1 MKQHKLDHMKQLM
14 LQMVHEEIALEQLNQ
29 SARKKHVRLSEVRQD
44 FYSLV
49 TLAMVDE
56 LAGESID
63 NPHLL
68 DEGIWSKLKY
78 GLGKLGSLEKGGK
91 LFGGKKAKAEAYAQK
106 IAPALQSASGKVVQ
120 DLLGKL
126 KEEYPGFPNMED
138 NVEHLGALMQI
149 GVAYDSVVAA
159 VEAGDM
165 EAVAANELIK
175 ALRDVVEYYRDNEL
189 ADVYKHFKEGK
200 ETLSEVNLNRLIR
213 LVNKG
218 NMSPMDAI
226 RRIEKSGGMRPGAK
240 RAAMDQIKT
249 IGKNLYGPGAGTA
262 AGGGTAAGSA
272 GGAGGAAGGAG
283 GAAGGAGGAAGAAPN
298 LGQSMQPALGQSM
311 QPGMASVK
319 TVGSGATSLGA
330 GATAAYWASVLGI
343 AAVASGAA
351 IYALRKKGEKS
362 SRTQQM
368 DALLD
373 TMTEVD
379 VSQTPTLAAAVGQ
392 EVTDG
397 EGEEEGGPTER
408 GDIYVFRGK
417 GDLDKGVGIQS
428 QLAKAG
434 MKGPEMSA
442 MLKGLRADL
451 SAAGFNVMEEAKRET
466 ISLQNTLAA
475 VEKIQDPKHK
485 EAAKNILAKMLRAHS
500 IRLDPQSS
508 RSLAP
513 GGGGSPE
520 DAQKPLGG
528 GEDPQKP
535 LGGGEDPQKPLGG
548 SEETSNGAAP
558 AAAPEK
564 KCDPGYTRNSAGAC
578 VPFGT
583 PDSGA
588 GKKKKE
594 ADYQPELALGRHE
607 NLSREDK
614 TLLENWHKL
623 AGILKG

>member
-1 MKQHKLDHMKQLM
+1 VKQHTLDQMKQQM

-29 SARKKHVRLSEVRQD
+29 KARRMHIELSEVRQD

-56 LAGESID
+56 LAGQSVD
-63 NPHLL
+63 DPNLL
-68 DEGIWSKLKY
+68 DEGLWSKLKY

-106 IAPALQSASGKVVQ
+106 IVPALQSASGKVVQ
-120 DLLGKL
+120 DLLAKL
-126 KEEYPGFPNMED
+126 KEEYPGFPNMEE

-149 GVAYDSVVAA
+149 GAAYDSVVAA
-159 VEAGDM
+159 VEAGEM

-175 ALRDVVEYYRDNEL
+175 ALRDVVEYYRDYEL
-189 ADVYKHFKEGK
+189 ADVYKHFKEGA
-200 ETLSEVNLNRLIR
+200 ETEEVLSEVNLNRLIR
-213 LVNKG
+213 LVQTQK
-218 NMSPMDAI
+218 MSPMDAI
-226 RRIEKSGGMRPGAK
+226 RRIEKSGPLRGRSK

-249 IGKNLYGPGAGTA
+249 IGKNLYGPGGTAA
-262 AGGGTAAGSA
+262 AGGGTAAGAASA

-283 GAAGGAGGAAGAAPN
+283 GAAGGAGGGAAGAAPN

-319 TVGSGATSLGA
+319 TVGTGATNLGA

-351 IYALRKKGEKS
+351 IAALRAKGRKS

-368 DALLD
+368 NALLD
-373 TMTEVD
+373 EFELMD
-379 VSQTPTLAAAVGQ
+379 VSQTPTLAQAAGQ
-392 EVTDG
+392 DASG
-397 EGEEEGGPTER
+397 EGEGEGEGGGAER

-434 MKGPEMSA
+434 MQGPEMSA

-451 SAAGFNVMEEAKRET
+451 SAAGFNVLEEAKRET

-475 VEKIQDPKHK
+475 VDKIKDPKHK
-485 EAAKNILAKMLRAHS
+485 EAAKNILVKMLRAHS
-500 IRLDPQSS
+500 IRLDPESS

-535 LGGGEDPQKPLGG
+535 LGG
-548 SEETSNGAAP
+548 SEETSNGVTP
-558 AAAPEK
+558 AAAAEK

-614 TLLENWHKL
+614 ALLENWHKL